1 LKKTFLK
8 LLGNGGNGGILVK
21 SGGRPD
27 KAGCMMKEPIITETS
42 ALSSVSMQTVPS
54 SSGQP
59 RFDPLERLVLLQPP
73 ARVETPLSWAGHIPF
88 AMLLMDLVRPRLL
101 VELGTHSGNSYNAF
115 CQAVDSLKLTARC
128 YAVDTWKGDR
138 QAGHYDSQVY
148 DCLRAYQESRYGHF
162 STLLKMTFDEAV
174 SRFEPNSIDLLHID
188 GLHTY
193 EAVRHDFETWQP
205 KLSDQAVVLFHD
217 TTVHQADFGV
227 WKFWRE
233 LQSCY
238 PSLEF
243 PHCYG
248 LGVLAVGRYT
258 PPSLLNLINLE
269 GPARRGFFALVERL
283 GNGVIFEHRLQERD
297 HDAKRLEAALGDRE
311 RALQAAFADRERA
324 LQEREGSIQ
333 RVASL
338 TQQLSERET
347 EMQKL
352 EDQIDGLGSELQ
364 RKQHEVETHFQRL
377 VAAETSLAEVFV
389 SSSWR
394 LTRPLRVAADI
405 FRRTT
410 HLAVDAIYRLYI
422 FLPISIRLRLRPLLH
437 PLASRIQA
445 WYVRGVPSSVARLP
459 FNK

>member
-1 LKKTFLK
+1 
-8 LLGNGGNGGILVK
+8 
-21 SGGRPD
+21 
-27 KAGCMMKEPIITETS
+27 MKERIIAEPS
-42 ALSSVSMQTVPS
+42 ALSAVAKRDVPS
-54 SSGQP
+54 FAGQP
-59 RFDPLERLVLLQPP
+59 RFDPLERLVLLQQP
-73 ARVETPLSWAGHIPF
+73 ARLETPLSWAGHIPF

-128 YAVDTWKGDR
+128 YAVDTWEGDR

-148 DCLRAYQESRYGHF
+148 ECLRAYQESRYGDF

-217 TTVHQADFGV
+217 TAVHQADFGV
-227 WKFWRE
+227 WEFWRE
-233 LQSCY
+233 LQSRY

-243 PHCYG
+243 PHCNG

-258 PPSLLNLINLE
+258 PSSMLKLINLE

-283 GNGVIFEHRLQERD
+283 GNGVIFERRLQERD
-297 HDAKRLEAALGDRE
+297 DDVNRLEAALGDRE

-324 LQEREGSIQ
+324 LQAAFADRERAHQERDESIH
-333 RVASL
+333 RAASL
-338 TQQLSERET
+338 AGQLSERET
-347 EMQKL
+347 EMRKL
-352 EDQIDGLGSELQ
+352 EDRIDGLASELQ
-364 RKQHEVETHFQRL
+364 RKQREVETHFQRL
-377 VAAETSLAEVFV
+377 LAAEASLAEVFA
-389 SSSWR
+389 SRFWR
-394 LTRPLRVAADI
+394 LTRPLRVASAI

-410 HLAVDAIYRLYI
+410 HSAVDAIYRLYI
-422 FLPISIRLRLRPLLH
+422 FLPISVRLRLRPLLR
-437 PLASRIQA
+437 PLTSRIQA
-445 WYVRGVPSSVARLP
+445 WYAPGAPSSGSRLP
-459 FNK
+459 FNE